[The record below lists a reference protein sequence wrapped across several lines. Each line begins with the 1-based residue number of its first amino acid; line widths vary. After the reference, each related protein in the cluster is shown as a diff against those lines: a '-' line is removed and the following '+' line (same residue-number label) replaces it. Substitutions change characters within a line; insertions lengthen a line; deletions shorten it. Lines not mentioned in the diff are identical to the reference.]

1 MKLKVGIIDDE
12 LHAIETLVYDLKELF
27 NDNVDVVFACTNP
40 VEGINKIKSEQPD
53 LLFLDMEMPRL
64 SGIDVLS
71 LIDDIK
77 VQVVI
82 TTAHPKFAINTV
94 GTKAIAYL
102 LKPVQPEI
110 LKECVE
116 KAIKKESSKIN
127 VENVPG
133 RISVPVFDGIEIVEC
148 SDIIYC
154 KSDSN
159 YTELV
164 LTNGKKMIASK
175 TLKHF
180 SNILSTSKFF
190 RIHKSYLVNLKH
202 IKKYLKRDGGELV
215 VVNNDIVPI
224 SRNKRDEILKLI
236 QNNI

>member
-12 LHAIETLVYDLKELF
+12 LHAIETLVYDLKEVA
-27 NDNVDVVFACTNP
+27 NDYVDVVFVCTNP
-40 VEGINKIKSEQPD
+40 IEGINKIKSEMPD

-71 LIDDIK
+71 LIDHIE
-77 VQVVI
+77 VNVII
-82 TTAHPKFAINTV
+82 TTAHPKFAIDTV

-110 LKECVE
+110 LKETVE
-116 KAIKKESSKIN
+116 KVIKKLKSKIN
-127 VENVPG
+127 LEKMPD
-133 RISVPVFDGIEIVEC
+133 RISVPVFDGIEIVKYI
-148 SDIIYC
+148 DIIYC

-159 YTELV
+159 YTEIV
-164 LTNGKKMIASK
+164 LLNGKKIIASK
-175 TLKHF
+175 TLKYC
-180 SNILSTSKFF
+180 SNLLPPGVFF

-202 IKKYLKRDGGELV
+202 IKKYLKRDGGELM
-215 VVNNDIVPI
+215 VVNNDIIPI

-236 QNNI
+236 QNSI

>member
-12 LHAIETLVYDLKELF
+12 LHAIETLVYDLKEIF
-27 NDNVDVVFACTNP
+27 NDEVDVVFVSTNP
-40 VEGINKIKSEQPD
+40 VEGINKIKSELPD

-110 LKECVE
+110 LKETVE
-116 KAIKKESSKIN
+116 KAINKINSKIN
-127 VENVPG
+127 VENAPN
-133 RISVPVFDGIEIVEC
+133 RISIPVFDGIEIVEC
-148 SDIIYC
+148 SHIIYC

-159 YTELV
+159 YTEFV
-164 LTNGKKMIASK
+164 LINEKKIIASK
-175 TLKHF
+175 TLKYF
-180 SNILSTSKFF
+180 SNILPSGKFF

-202 IKKYLKRDGGELV
+202 IKKYLKRDGGV
-215 VVNNDIVPI
+215 VMVVNNDIIPI
-224 SRNKRDEILKLI
+224 SRNKREEILKLI
-236 QNNI
+236 QNNL